1 MKHQEFLQHL
11 SNLSKKPINLKE
23 ALVDDPVEP
32 GKAKAP
38 GDAGGR
44 VAKAAYDSTL
54 GAYGDYWNREM
65 SRVSATDA
73 AAAERMDR
81 EIGELEQAYGTLEN
95 PGPILKAIKS
105 GEITGKQASEMA
117 KNWKKRAEANQAE
130 DKVQNW
136 FETGERV
143 ADTAFNVTTDALTFT
158 PAFGVAAGLKGL
170 KSAVDTSKAYA
181 GVPTYKSK
189 EENIQSAVE
198 QGVGS
203 VTLGGIKYI
212 RPITQYGVGLGKKA
226 AEKTVEKVAAT
237 KLGKPVVD
245 TGRKVVQKTEEITGA
260 VSQKAGQLTQQAKE
274 KVIASTPQAVKDA
287 AARAASTARNV
298 NQRFAYD
305 PAGAAGGAIIADFTT
320 PEEAGMGERLGR
332 IGTGMFIGGKIAPGL
347 LKPLEAGFK
356 QSSLGRGVAAVERT
370 VDTALGMAK
379 NIHKMPG
386 AMVDQA
392 VRDTLKTGRP
402 PVTAPDDTIERAERI
417 VRGLNAAEQA
427 AKEGRQTAARD
438 LAARDQRSELA
449 RDVHKA
455 DQAAARDEAMRA
467 AEAARD
473 EAARL
478 RRNELIKKG
487 KIKPEP
493 PTEGPQ

>member
-11 SNLSKKPINLKE
+11 SNLSKKPMNLKE

-65 SRVSATDA
+65 NKVSATDA

-81 EIGELEQAYGTLEN
+81 EYDDLQKVEELLT
-95 PGPILKAIKS
+95 S
-105 GEITGKQASEMA
+105 GQITGKQASEMTRT
-117 KNWKKRAEANQAE
+117 WKKRALANQGE

-136 FETGERV
+136 LETGERV
-143 ADTAFNVTTDALTFT
+143 ADTAFNVATDALTYT

-212 RPITQYGVGLGKKA
+212 KPITQYGAGLGKKA

-245 TGRKVVQKTEEITGA
+245 TGRKVVQKTEEIAGA

-287 AARAASTARNV
+287 AARAASTAKNI

-305 PAGAAGGAIIADFTT
+305 PAGAAGGAVIADFTT
-320 PEEAGMGERLGR
+320 PEEAGIGERLGR
-332 IGTGMFIGGKIAPGL
+332 IATGMFVGGKIAPGL
-347 LKPLEAGFK
+347 VKPLEAGFK
-356 QSSLGRGVAAVERT
+356 QSSVGRGVAAVERAA
-370 VDTALGMAK
+370 DTALGMAK
-379 NIHKMPG
+379 NIHKMPEV
-386 AMVDQA
+386 MVTQA

-402 PVTAPDDTIERAERI
+402 PIAPKQSNISSAH
-417 VRGLNAAEQA
+417 AAEQGEA
-427 AKEGRQTAARD
+427 RVATAHQREQGDAKLFD
-438 LAARDQRSELA
+438 I
-449 RDVHKA
+449 H
-455 DQAAARDEAMRA
+455 A
-467 AEAARD
+467 AEQGEAKIAAQRARD

>member
-11 SNLSKKPINLKE
+11 SNLSKKPKNLKE

-32 GKAKAP
+32 GQAKAP
-38 GDAGGR
+38 GDVGGR

-65 SRVSATDA
+65 NRVSATDA

-81 EIGELEQAYGTLEN
+81 EYDDLQKVEELL
-95 PGPILKAIKS
+95 KS
-105 GEITGKQASEMA
+105 GQITGKQASEMA
-117 KNWKKRAEANQAE
+117 RTWKKRALANQGE

-136 FETGERV
+136 LETGERV
-143 ADTAFNVTTDALTFT
+143 ADTAFNVATDALTYT

-212 RPITQYGVGLGKKA
+212 KPITQYGAGLGKKA

-245 TGRKVVQKTEEITGA
+245 TGRKVVQKTEEIAGA

-305 PAGAAGGAIIADFTT
+305 PAGAAGGAVIADFTT
-320 PEEAGMGERLGR
+320 PEEAGIGERLGR
-332 IGTGMFIGGKIAPGL
+332 IATGMFVGGKIAPGL
-347 LKPLEAGFK
+347 VKPLEAGFK
-356 QSSLGRGVAAVERT
+356 QSSLGRGVAAVERAA
-370 VDTALGMAK
+370 DTALGMAK

-402 PVTAPDDTIERAERI
+402 PVTPKQSNISSAH
-417 VRGLNAAEQA
+417 AAEQGEA
-427 AKEGRQTAARD
+427 RVATAHQTEQGDAK
-438 LAARDQRSELA
+438 LF
-449 RDVHKA
+449 DVH
-455 DQAAARDEAMRA
+455 A
-467 AEAARD
+467 AEQGEAKIAAQKARD

>member
-1 MKHQEFLQHL
+1 M
-11 SNLSKKPINLKE
+11 NLKE

-65 SRVSATDA
+65 NKVSATDA

-81 EIGELEQAYGTLEN
+81 EYDDLQKVEELLT
-95 PGPILKAIKS
+95 S
-105 GEITGKQASEMA
+105 GQITGKQASEMTRT
-117 KNWKKRAEANQAE
+117 WKKRALANQGE

-136 FETGERV
+136 LETGERV
-143 ADTAFNVTTDALTFT
+143 ADTAFNVATDALTYT

-212 RPITQYGVGLGKKA
+212 KPITQYGAGLGKKA

-245 TGRKVVQKTEEITGA
+245 TGRKVVQKTEEIAGA

-287 AARAASTARNV
+287 AARAASTAKNI

-305 PAGAAGGAIIADFTT
+305 PAGAAGGAVIADFTT
-320 PEEAGMGERLGR
+320 PEEAGIGERLGR
-332 IGTGMFIGGKIAPGL
+332 IATGMFVGGKIAPGL
-347 LKPLEAGFK
+347 VKPLEAGFK
-356 QSSLGRGVAAVERT
+356 QSSVGRGVAAVERAA
-370 VDTALGMAK
+370 DTALGMAK
-379 NIHKMPG
+379 NIHKMPEV
-386 AMVDQA
+386 MVTQA

-402 PVTAPDDTIERAERI
+402 PIAPKQSNISSAH
-417 VRGLNAAEQA
+417 AAEQGEA
-427 AKEGRQTAARD
+427 RVATAHQREQGDAKLFD
-438 LAARDQRSELA
+438 I
-449 RDVHKA
+449 H
-455 DQAAARDEAMRA
+455 A
-467 AEAARD
+467 AEQGEAKIAAQRARD